1 MLVNGSKS
9 KLVFSL
15 FGERRRRE
23 KERGGGGG
31 SGLKLIGRNEGNSA
45 GI

>member
-9 KLVFSL
+9 KRVFSL
-15 FGERRRRE
+15 FGGG
-23 KERGGGGG
+23 RGR
-31 SGLKLIGRNEGNSA
+31 LKLIGRNGGNST

>member
-9 KLVFSL
+9 KRVF
-15 FGERRRRE
+15 FF
-23 KERGGGGG
+23 ERGEEG
-31 SGLKLIGRNEGNSA
+31 GLKLIGRNEGNSI